1 MHEPFQTSSPSV
13 WAAYD
18 LQTDDLATV
27 RTQLLIRHLLVDSQP
42 FDEIISVN
50 SDSTNTTIE
59 QR

>member
-1 MHEPFQTSSPSV
+1 MRKPFLTSSPSI

-18 LQTDDLATV
+18 LQKDDLATV

-42 FDEIISVN
+42 FDEIISLN
-50 SDSTNTTIE
+50 SDSTNTTVE